1 MSSRTGFSY
10 LEVLLAMA
18 IALVVAVSS
27 FMALTNGTRL
37 SEAMHARVDLLNVG
51 QAAMERLLGIP
62 FDRLE
67 GYAIDTADVTGEV
80 TVDPLT
86 PRRKRVSVC
95 LRHHRALNQTL
106 ALVTYV
112 YPQGLSR

>member
-1 MSSRTGFSY
+1 MSSKAGFSY
-10 LEVLLAMA
+10 VEVVFAMT

-27 FMALTNGTRL
+27 FMALTSGTRL
-37 SEAMHARVDLLNVG
+37 SEAMHARVDLLNIG
-51 QAAMERLLGIP
+51 QAEMERLLGIP

-67 GYAIDTADVTGEV
+67 GYAIDTADVTGAV

-86 PRRKRVSVC
+86 PRRKRVSVF
-95 LRHHRALNQTL
+95 LRHHRELNQTL